1 MEYRVEQLAAAAGV
15 RVDTV
20 RFYQARGL
28 LPAPKRVRRHALY
41 SEAHLARL
49 RQIRRYQAQGLSLAV
64 IARLLRTRAR
74 GSAADT
80 LLEAVADQAGERT
93 LTRSELAGR
102 TGVPEALLVAV
113 EHAGLLR
120 PVTVG
125 GEARF
130 GEEDVQIAR
139 AGMEILAQGFPLDQL
154 LSVAA
159 QHARAVEASAD
170 AAIDLFDRFVRGQG
184 ADARRASDVGDAFRR
199 LLPAVTTLV
208 ALHFQR
214 TLLSRALDRLAQGGE
229 RDALDAAQALI
240 GSGRLEVAWR

>member
-28 LPAPKRVRRHALY
+28 LPAPKRVKRHALY
-41 SEAHLARL
+41 SEVHLARL

-64 IARLLRTRAR
+64 IGRLLRSRVR
-74 GSAADT
+74 GSAADA

-93 LTRSELAGR
+93 LTRAELAER

-120 PVTVG
+120 PVTVAG
-125 GEARF
+125 QARF
-130 GEEDVQIAR
+130 GEVDVQLAR
-139 AGMEILAQGFPLDQL
+139 AGMEILAQGFPLDRL
-154 LSVAA
+154 LEVAVG
-159 QHARAVEASAD
+159 HARAVEASAD

-184 ADARRASDVGDAFRR
+184 TDARQAPDIGGAFRR

-214 TLLSRALDRLAQGGE
+214 TLLNRALERLAQGDE
-229 RDALDAAQALI
+229 RAAFDAAQALI